1 MQSRRADH
9 LYHVVDCASATVT
22 PTTYKIKAAQPASTA
37 TFTTSSGR
45 VAVGARRAALNSA
58 NNLAIR
64 LAELGEREQAR
75 ALDEDTLTRRRRILG
90 EDHPDTLISAHNL
103 AVELAELGEHEQARE
118 VEDWIKRH
126 RGT

>member
-1 MQSRRADH
+1 MQARRTDH
-9 LYHVVDCASATVT
+9 LHHQVDYIPGDRRPHLQDQSS
-22 PTTYKIKAAQPASTA
+22 PTSLNCDLHP
-37 TFTTSSGR
+37 SSGR

>member
-1 MQSRRADH
+1 MRSTHGNVSSAHPHHLQDQS
-9 LYHVVDCASATVT
+9 S
-22 PTTYKIKAAQPASTA
+22 PTSLNCDLHP
-37 TFTTSSGR
+37 SSGR

-90 EDHPDTLISAHNL
+90 EDHPDTLDSADNL
-103 AVELAELGEHEQARE
+103 AIRLAALGEHQQARQLRE
-118 VEDWIKRH
+118 WIGAR
-126 RGT
+126 RRR